1 MTWLLL
7 IAAPLLL
14 GLWAQRRV
22 DSTVARYGEV
32 QNGAG
37 LAGYEVASRLLA
49 ANGLQ
54 SAVRIM
60 SAVGASS
67 DHYDPRERTIH
78 LSEPVFQRRT
88 VSAAAIAAHEV
99 GHALQHAA
107 ASRWFRLRAAIWP
120 VAGFAANMWF
130 VGLLLG
136 MLLGSVGLVWA
147 AVALFA
153 GVVLFQLVTLP
164 VELDASRRA
173 HRLLDE
179 LGIVAA
185 AEAGGVRRVLRAAAS
200 TYVVAALASAL
211 LLLYA
216 VGGLRR
222 G

>member
-1 MTWLLL
+1 
-7 IAAPLLL
+7 
-14 GLWAQRRV
+14 
-22 DSTVARYGEV
+22 
-32 QNGAG
+32 
-37 LAGYEVASRLLA
+37 
-49 ANGLQ
+49 
-54 SAVRIM
+54 
-60 SAVGASS
+60 
-67 DHYDPRERTIH
+67 
-78 LSEPVFQRRT
+78 

-107 ASRWFRLRAAIWP
+107 ASPWFRLRAAIWP
-120 VAGFAANMWF
+120 VAGFASKMWF
-130 VGLLLG
+130 VALLLG
-136 MLLGSVGLVWA
+136 MLLGSVGLVGA

-153 GVVLFQLVTLP
+153 GLVLFQLVTLP

-185 AEAGGVRRVLRAAAS
+185 AEVSGVRRVLRAAAS